1 MNEWKVEV
9 VNPITDD
16 EKKYLVN
23 LVNEFLNTIAGK
35 IKKGEREHE

>member
-16 EKKYLVN
+16 EKKNLVN
-23 LVNEFLNTIAGK
+23 LVNEFLNEYYSRK
-35 IKKGEREHE
+35 N